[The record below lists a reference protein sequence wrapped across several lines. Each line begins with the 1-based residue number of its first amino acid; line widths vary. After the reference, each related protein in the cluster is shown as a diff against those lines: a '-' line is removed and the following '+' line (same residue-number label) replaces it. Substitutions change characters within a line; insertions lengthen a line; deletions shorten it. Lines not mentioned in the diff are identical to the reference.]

1 MKRWYRRPVAV
12 AISLLV
18 LIGLAGGGV
27 LWRRR
32 PPPLPDRP
40 LRIGFLHDPPY
51 MQWGPDG
58 HAVGLSVEVISE
70 AARRIHLPL
79 EWVYTNGRLEGP
91 FHDGTID
98 LWPALTILPARQG
111 KIYFSDPW
119 LIADLYIVVRGA
131 GPKPGA

>member
-70 AARRIHLPL
+70 AARRIHLGASAMSIGNFVIPPGQGAV
-79 EWVYTNGRLEGP
+79 WQMVPGRSA
-91 FHDGTID
+91 
-98 LWPALTILPARQG
+98 AL
-111 KIYFSDPW
+111 KITSEMTR
-119 LIADLYIVVRGA
+119 AS
-131 GPKPGA
+131 

>member
-1 MKRWYRRPVAV
+1 MRRWYRRPIAV
-12 AISLLV
+12 ALSLLV
-18 LIGLAGGGV
+18 LVGLAGGGV

-58 HAVGLSVEVISE
+58 HPVGLSVEVISE

-79 EWVYTNGRLEGP
+79 EWVYTNGLVEGP
-91 FHDGTID
+91 FRDGTID
-98 LWPALTILPARQG
+98 L
-111 KIYFSDPW
+111 
-119 LIADLYIVVRGA
+119 
-131 GPKPGA
+131 